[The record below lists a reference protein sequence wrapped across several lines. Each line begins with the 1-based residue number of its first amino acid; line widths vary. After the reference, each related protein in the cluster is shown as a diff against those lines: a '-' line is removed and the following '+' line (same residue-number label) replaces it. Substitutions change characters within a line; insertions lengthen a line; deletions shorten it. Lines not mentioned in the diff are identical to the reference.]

1 MNVTTRVVAP
11 ELVVLDTSIGMK
23 GVVTMIPAAL
33 ILMAEAV
40 WAAVV
45 MVGLAQIGGR

>member
-1 MNVTTRVVAP
+1 MTTKATTAAMS
-11 ELVVLDTSIGMK
+11 EVLDTSIGMK

-40 WAAVV
+40 WAGVV